1 MAHILAQT
9 IEAKLTSKTRFFRCS
24 PNFSC
29 AHAENTQK
37 YADPIGSDGDN
48 KL

>member
-9 IEAKLTSKTRFFRCS
+9 IEARLTLKMHSFRCS